1 MHDKYC
7 IIDNSKVN
15 IMCLILS
22 ISVWLILIFFFFLEE
37 YFMYKDILVNESSMF
52 WVAWSSVPID
62 VGFL

>member
-1 MHDKYC
+1 MFN
-7 IIDNSKVN
+7 IIH
-15 IMCLILS
+15 ICLINTD
-22 ISVWLILIFFFFLEE
+22 FFFFLEE

>member
-15 IMCLILS
+15 NMCLILS

-62 VGFL
+62 VGFD